1 MNVIKT
7 SLAITALCTVAL
19 GGCATVFKSKTS
31 SVAVS
36 SATPGAQVTVDGKP
50 AGVTPTNVE
59 VANQKDAVIIVSAN
73 GKQETCQMRT
83 GAATGWVVAD
93 IFLTSGLGLIIDWV
107 THNWNDVEP
116 NACHVGV

>member
-1 MNVIKT
+1 MNLLKT
-7 SLAITALCTVAL
+7 SMLITALSL

-36 SATPGAQVTVDGKP
+36 STTPGAQVSVDGKP
-50 AGVTPTNVE
+50 AGVTPVNVE
-59 VANQKDAVIIVSAN
+59 VANQKDAVITVSAN

-83 GAATGWVVAD
+83 GASTGWVVAD
-93 IFLTSGLGLIIDWV
+93 IFLTTGVGLIIDWV

-116 NACHVGV
+116 GTCHVGV

>member
-1 MNVIKT
+1 MNVIK
-7 SLAITALCTVAL
+7 SALAVTALSTLAL

-36 SATPGAQVTVDGKP
+36 SATPGAQVTVDGKS
-50 AGVTPTNVE
+50 AGVTPTTVE
-59 VANQKDAVIIVSAN
+59 VANQKDAVITVSAG
-73 GKQETCQMRT
+73 GKQETCQMKT

-93 IFLTSGLGLIIDWV
+93 IFLTTGVGLIIDWV

-116 NACHVGV
+116 SSCHVGV